1 MTKFERNQSI
11 YKCHKEGMSQM
22 KIGEIFNLSQSAVS
36 LIIIQMKNGASPSLK
51 ETRGS
56 KSKLSDSQRLE
67 LAVLLK
73 KPPSDHGF
81 SVWNKWSI
89 QALIK
94 NQFGVK
100 YHENYI
106 FQVMKDI
113 GFSSQKPKKRL
124 SAEFLK
130 SS

>member
-1 MTKFERNQSI
+1 
-11 YKCHKEGMSQM
+11 MSQM

-36 LIIIQMKNGASPSLK
+36 LIVFQMLNGASPSLE

-56 KSKLSDSQRLE
+56 KPKLSDSQRLE
-67 LAVLLK
+67 LATLLK
-73 KPPSDHGF
+73 ESPSDHGF
-81 SVWNKWSI
+81 AVWNKWSI

-94 NQFGVK
+94 DQFGVE

-124 SAEFLK
+124 SPKSLK